1 MTSWIFTRARGFDAV
16 REALTECTMAPIAW
30 NGSTWT
36 AEGQVDCAASD
47 AMGPNR
53 DDEVWVVRPFD
64 IDIAGEYTVRFE
76 GDATVRIVSC
86 ENRFCE
92 SGFNFN
98 GRGFDDPSN
107 GLFLAAGADYPF
119 EFAAGRHWFRVSRL
133 IDDDADGAYTLTI
146 SPGWSE

>member
-1 MTSWIFTRARGFDAV
+1 
-16 REALTECTMAPIAW
+16 
-30 NGSTWT
+30 
-36 AEGQVDCAASD
+36 
-47 AMGPNR
+47 MGPNR

-76 GDATVRIVSC
+76 GDAPS
-86 ENRFCE
+86 E
-92 SGFNFN
+92 SSAARTDSARAASNFN
-98 GRGFDDPSN
+98 GRLRFDDPSN

-119 EFAAGRHWFRVSRL
+119 EFAAGRHWFSCPRL